1 VTPIQINR
9 YDDVGS
15 ARAALMA
22 RRTLEDTAVPDSVT
36 AHIREVFGEPL
47 SPAQVVQWIVNDV
60 RREGDSALRNFAAK
74 IDGREIA
81 EPRVADESIERAF
94 EQVPQS
100 LVEALTAAAERIRT
114 FHERAKRGSWMHFEG
129 DGATG
134 QIVRPLRR
142 VGIYAPGGR
151 APYPSSVLMAAIPAR
166 VAGVA
171 EVALASPPGPDGEI
185 VPSLL
190 AAARIAGV
198 DAVYRMGGAQAIA
211 ALAYGTE
218 SIPRVDKI
226 LGPGNL
232 FVALAKR
239 MVYGQ
244 VSIEGLA
251 GPTECVLIA
260 DDSANPHYLAADLI
274 AQAEHDPLA
283 QPILIA
289 TSAAQIER
297 TLGIAA
303 KMLESAPRASIIR
316 ESLAARG
323 AAILADSVD
332 AAIELANDYA
342 PEHLCLYVRD
352 PWGRLGRVEHAGG
365 VFVGEMSAE
374 SIGDYT
380 AGPSHIMPTG
390 GTARFS
396 SPLNLDDFLKIT
408 SVFAFGPGDVER
420 LGPPAIDLARAEGL
434 FAHAEAIKIRLKDIY
449 GSDS

>member
-1 VTPIQINR
+1 MQSIQIAR
-9 YDDVGS
+9 YENVDS
-15 ARAALMA
+15 ARAALLA
-22 RRTLEDTAVPDSVT
+22 RRNLEDTGVPESVT
-36 AHIREVFGEPL
+36 ARIREVFGEPL
-47 SPAQVVQWIVNDV
+47 SPVQVVERIIDDV
-60 RREGDSALRNFAAK
+60 RHEGDAALRKYAAQ
-74 IDGREIA
+74 IDGREIS
-81 EPRVADESIERAF
+81 EPRVPDEAIERAI
-94 EQVPQS
+94 EQIPPS
-100 LVEALTAAAERIRT
+100 LVDALTAAAERVRT
-114 FHERAKRGSWMHFEG
+114 FHERARRGSWVHFEG

-142 VGIYAPGGR
+142 VGIYAPAGR

-171 EVALASPPGPDGEI
+171 EVVLASPPGPDGEV

-198 DAVYRMGGAQAIA
+198 DAIYRMGGAQAIA

-218 SIPRVDKI
+218 SIRRVDKI

-244 VSIEGLA
+244 VAIEGLA
-251 GPTECVLIA
+251 GPTECVLVA

-289 TSAAQIER
+289 TSAYQIDQ
-297 TLGIAA
+297 TLAIAA
-303 KMLESAPRASIIR
+303 EMLETAPRAAIIR
-316 ESLAARG
+316 ESMAARG
-323 AAILADSVD
+323 AAILVGSVD
-332 AAIELANDYA
+332 EAIKLANDYA
-342 PEHLCLYVRD
+342 PEHLCLCVRD
-352 PWGRLGRVEHAGG
+352 AWSRLGQVENAGG

-408 SVFAFGPGDVER
+408 SVFAFGPVDVER

-434 FAHAEAIKIRLKDIY
+434 FAHAEAIEIRLRDI
-449 GSDS
+449 DAHDA